1 MVTPGWVDHE
11 GDLVLVNT
19 AMGRGKQKQASKG
32 RPVSIAVADQNNMY
46 DRLTIQGQV
55 KEQTKSGANPHT
67 DKVVNKYTGAK
78 K

>member
-55 KEQTKSGANPHT
+55 KEQTKSGANPDT